1 MSCSCIG
8 LLVLTNPSSYFLLS
22 LHSTSL
28 STGSSYGSCLQFCFA
43 SSPQRGEARKARWF
57 KSAQHAKVAIAV
69 YVLGGYNCDLAEV
82 FVRQKSKR
90 IPNKDEDLGQMVH
103 DMFLAMPLNSAVRI
117 EVPESDF
124 DSSICNTALKFIAEH
139 NTSKFVGKANEEK
152 GVAPSSHDAATE
164 YMRQCE
170 RLGVQSP
177 STSLHRALDDA
188 YVDHRTSRRQIRK
201 WSQKIRCN
209 WGLGFGAL
217 RSRNPLPQAENLEKA
232 GLVMVSIRD

>member
-1 MSCSCIG
+1 MQALHREGKREKQGG
-8 LLVLTNPSSYFLLS
+8 L
-22 LHSTSL
+22 
-28 STGSSYGSCLQFCFA
+28 
-43 SSPQRGEARKARWF
+43 
-57 KSAQHAKVAIAV
+57 SAHHAKVAIAV
-69 YVLGGYNCDLAEV
+69 YVLGGYNSDLAEV

-117 EVPESDF
+117 EVPESDL
-124 DSSICNTALKFIAEH
+124 DSSIRNTALKFIAEH
-139 NTSKFVGKANEEK
+139 NTSKFVEKANEEK